1 MIKIPLNRAI
11 QLLEQRLV
19 DVDKPDIDLK
29 ALRSRIQQDVGTI
42 FGSTSQQAITAISLD
57 YSYYNNPTKL
67 VELKTN
73 FKQTIQGWID
83 FINDYNLIKEEQV
96 EIEEQEYKT
105 RYQNLLEKW
114 NDLVPDYNKLL
125 QDYEELIKKYDEALS
140 WNQKLQDRIDQK
152 SDITQM
158 IKILFLGASPIDEVK
173 LRIDEEVREIETGL
187 KLAKLRDQFDLK
199 SEWAI
204 TTQTLQ
210 QAILD
215 ETPTIVHFSG
225 HGDVDGIAVEDKLG
239 NSKLVDNDAISS
251 LFELFSTDIQCV
263 ILNSCYSESQA
274 IEISKHIPYVIGMKS
289 SIGDKTAIAFA
300 LGFYTAL
307 GAGKDIEFAYKMGIV
322 AIKLEGD
329 PDSDI
334 PVLIKK

>member
-11 QLLEQRLV
+11 QLLEQRLA
-19 DVDKPDIDLK
+19 DVDKPDIDLQ
-29 ALRSRIQQDVGTI
+29 ALRSRIQQDVETI
-42 FGSTSQQAITAISLD
+42 FGRASQQAIIAISLS
-57 YSYYNNPTKL
+57 YSHYNNPTKL
-67 VELKTN
+67 LELKTN

-96 EIEEQEYKT
+96 EIEEQEFKSK
-105 RYQNLLEKW
+105 YQKLLEKW

-251 LFELFSTDIQCV
+251 LFELFSADIHCV

-289 SIGDKTAIAFA
+289 SIGDKTAIAFS

>member
-1 MIKIPLNRAI
+1 M
-11 QLLEQRLV
+11 
-19 DVDKPDIDLK
+19 
-29 ALRSRIQQDVGTI
+29 
-42 FGSTSQQAITAISLD
+42 
-57 YSYYNNPTKL
+57 
-67 VELKTN
+67 ELKTN

-96 EIEEQEYKT
+96 EIEEQEFKSK
-105 RYQNLLEKW
+105 YQKLLEKW

-251 LFELFSTDIQCV
+251 LFELFSADIHCV

-289 SIGDKTAIAFA
+289 SIGDKTAIAFS